1 MEMRKNYAKALIKYL
16 LKMFIV
22 AAIALLIS
30 FIISLKV
37 EMSLKNITGY
47 MALGLISIG
56 GLAALGS
63 NSVSRDTLYRQGG
76 ISNEWEYNNHKMAI
90 ESVADS
96 YRFIIFMLG
105 AGGIV
110 ALVSW
115 IL

>member
-1 MEMRKNYAKALIKYL
+1 MEKRKIFAKALVRYL
-16 LKMFIV
+16 LKTFIV
-22 AAIALLIS
+22 AAIALFIS

-47 MALGLISIG
+47 MGLGLISIG

-63 NSVSRDTLYRQGG
+63 GSVARDTMYHQGG
-76 ISNEWEYNNHKMAI
+76 ISNEWEYNNHKGAI
-90 ESVADS
+90 ESIADS
-96 YRFIIFMLG
+96 YRFTIFMLG